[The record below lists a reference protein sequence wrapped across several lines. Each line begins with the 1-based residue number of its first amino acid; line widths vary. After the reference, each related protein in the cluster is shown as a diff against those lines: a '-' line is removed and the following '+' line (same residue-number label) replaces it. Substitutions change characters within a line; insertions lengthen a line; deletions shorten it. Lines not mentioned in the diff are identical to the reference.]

1 MRDAILAAALCTSVA
16 ACLFAAAYPLLA
28 AIGVWG

>member
-1 MRDAILAAALCTSVA
+1 MRDTLLALALCTIVA